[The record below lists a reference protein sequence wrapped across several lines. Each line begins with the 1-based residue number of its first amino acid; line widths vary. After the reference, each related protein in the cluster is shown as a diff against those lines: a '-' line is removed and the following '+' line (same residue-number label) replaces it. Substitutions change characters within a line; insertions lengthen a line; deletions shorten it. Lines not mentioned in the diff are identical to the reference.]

1 MSNDNY
7 KIEDLPLC
15 QSFSEGSVTVQVHI
29 YRGEDDPGWI
39 LEVVD
44 DEGASTVWD
53 DRFATDAEAFLQFIK
68 TVRTEG
74 LSGVIQPHPS
84 SSFQ

>member
-1 MSNDNY
+1 MSDDDY
-7 KIEDLPLC
+7 KIEDSPLC

-44 DEGASTVWD
+44 HEGASTVWD
-53 DRFATDAEAFLQFIK
+53 DRFATDGEAFIGFIK
-68 TVRTEG
+68 TVTTEG
-74 LSGVIQPHPS
+74 LSGALQPFPS
-84 SSFQ
+84 RSFH

>member
-1 MSNDNY
+1 MSGDNY
-7 KIEDLPLC
+7 KIEDSPLC

-29 YRGEDDPGWI
+29 YRGEDNPGWI

-44 DEGASTVWD
+44 QDGTSTVWD
-53 DRFATDAEAFLQFIK
+53 DRFATDAEAFLEFVK

-74 LSGVIQPHPS
+74 LRAALQPQPS
-84 SSFQ
+84 DSVH